1 MSTNEKPDDYYPNR
15 SKWVRAL
22 YTIVILVGYGFSEAL
37 LWFLAGIQFLFVI
50 FKGEPNTFIHDFSD
64 GLAKWNTSAIKFCL
78 WRTDKPPFP
87 FSRWPD
93 GSL

>member
-1 MSTNEKPDDYYPNR
+1 MSPDEKPTDYYPSR

-37 LWFLAGIQFLFVI
+37 LWFLAVVQFISVI
-50 FKGEPNTFIHDFSD
+50 FRGEPNLYIYDFSD
-64 GLAKWNTSAIKFCL
+64 GLTKWNTSAISFCL
-78 WRTDKPPFP
+78 WKTEKPPFP

-93 GSL
+93 GRL